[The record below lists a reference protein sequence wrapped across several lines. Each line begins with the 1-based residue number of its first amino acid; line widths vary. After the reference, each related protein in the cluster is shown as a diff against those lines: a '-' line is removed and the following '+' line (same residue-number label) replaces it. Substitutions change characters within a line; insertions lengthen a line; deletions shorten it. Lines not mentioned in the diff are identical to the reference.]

1 MPAFI
6 DMDTKTALE
15 NYPCQPCKIS
25 STKTAF
31 RISYILFLRTFF
43 LNFISLQFPF
53 LWKNLCK
60 DHAAKLEPCLKN

>member
-6 DMDTKTALE
+6 DMDTKTASE
-15 NYPCQPCKIS
+15 NYPYQPCKIS

-43 LNFISLQFPF
+43 
-53 LWKNLCK
+53 
-60 DHAAKLEPCLKN
+60 